1 MSDGIYH
8 ISGDVVGYSAFA
20 IPKNRGAFV
29 NVGPIIEEGLRKYRD
44 ECLSGTYPLAE
55 NTIHMQ
61 ADEAERLKTLLAGR
75 YGNGA
80 T

>member
-1 MSDGIYH
+1 M
-8 ISGDVVGYSAFA
+8 VGYSAFA

-44 ECLSGTYPLAE
+44 DSLSGTYPLAE

-61 ADEAERLKTLLAGR
+61 ADEAEKFKKLLAGR
-75 YGNGA
+75 HGKGA